1 MINEYNELLTS
12 IEQLNSLLKRGLITL
27 EEFFKRKSEYYQQL
41 YIISSILTTVDNIN
55 QFRKED
61 Q

>member
-1 MINEYNELLTS
+1 MIEEYNELLTS

-41 YIISSILTTVDNIN
+41 YIISSILTTVDSIN
-55 QFRKED
+55 KF
-61 Q
+61 